1 MHIAL
6 PDMFYEINILSVSV
20 RLLLALLIG
29 GAIGLE
35 RGANKHPAGFRTH
48 ILVCVGSAVVMLTN
62 QFCFDHFYVLI
73 NNGDVVR
80 MGAQVITGVGFLGA
94 GTIIVAGREKVK
106 GLTTAADLWASACIG
121 LACGIGFYSG
131 AIVGGLII
139 FGSLT
144 FLPRFE
150 EFFYGRSRAINYYV
164 VVDSV
169 ETMKHVKHYI
179 HSLKATNI
187 ETTIIKAED
196 AGSRLSFNIV
206 AYMPKGTDLDDLRHK
221 IESTDGVFMVE
232 NY

>member
-1 MHIAL
+1 
-6 PDMFYEINILSVSV
+6 
-20 RLLLALLIG
+20 
-29 GAIGLE
+29 
-35 RGANKHPAGFRTH
+35 
-48 ILVCVGSAVVMLTN
+48 
-62 QFCFDHFYVLI
+62 
-73 NNGDVVR
+73 

-106 GLTTAADLWASACIG
+106 GLTTAAGLWASACIG